1 MLIVQDYITTARILL
16 KDTVEN
22 AHRYSDESL
31 KLALHMAFI
40 EAYRIRP
47 DMFVNKAVP
56 DMKDAAVSA
65 EVPAPMGYQMA
76 FVYYMCGWTQL
87 QDEEETT
94 DSRAIS
100 FINKFTA
107 QLLNVAA

>member
-16 KDTVEN
+16 KDTM
-22 AHRYSDESL
+22 AGAYRYSDDNL
-31 KLALHMAFI
+31 KLALHMAFF

-47 DMFVNKAVP
+47 DMFINKP
-56 DMKDAAVSA
+56 IPNIKDAAVGD
-65 EVPAPMGYQMA
+65 EVPVPNGYQMA
-76 FVYYMCGWTQL
+76 FVYYVCGWTQL

>member
-1 MLIVQDYITTARILL
+1 MLTVQDYITTARILL
-16 KDTVEN
+16 KDTVET
-22 AHRYSDESL
+22 AFRYSDANL

-47 DMFVNKAVP
+47 DMFIMKPLP
-56 DMKDAAVSA
+56 DLKDAANTASA
-65 EVPAPMGYQMA
+65 PVPDGYQMA
-76 FVYYMCGWTQL
+76 FVYYVVGWTQL

-94 DSRAIS
+94 DNRAIG

>member
-1 MLIVQDYITTARILL
+1 MLNVQDYLTTTRILL
-16 KDTVEN
+16 KDTVDS
-22 AHRYSDESL
+22 AYRYDDTTL

-47 DMFVNKAVP
+47 DMFINTPVP
-56 DMKDAAVSA
+56 NIKDAEAGDD
-65 EVPAPMGYQMA
+65 VPVPNGYQMA

-87 QDEEETT
+87 QDEEENT
-94 DSRAIS
+94 DNRAIG